1 MNAFLNNDMYCEILT
16 EEKILNDN
24 IIREEIL
31 EKPNIFISNPNQI
44 DEKTID
50 KIISSCECNLLVIED
65 KKQYLST
72 ISSLYEKS
80 VVLYS
85 HQNLKNLKE
94 VIFDKKIRDLLST
107 FGFLMN
113 SKNVEVLIEVIKTIY
128 DMPRSFY
135 KLEDIYKIVGD
146 NHNIKS
152 SRIRRDVIEAVNV
165 MNNHIAKHQLHSFF
179 RTVGNDTVPVK
190 QCINCIIDYLRN
202 DKEKEL

>member
-24 IIREEIL
+24 IIRAEIL

-44 DEKTID
+44 D
-50 KIISSCECNLLVIED
+50 
-65 KKQYLST
+65 
-72 ISSLYEKS
+72 
-80 VVLYS
+80 
-85 HQNLKNLKE
+85 LKNLKE

-165 MNNHIAKHQLHSFF
+165 MNNHITKHQLHSFF

-202 DKEKEL
+202 NKEKEL